1 MERNPSEKAITYK
14 GKYGTILKPRK
25 QMSKWE
31 EEAERQK
38 IFEQLEIMQSDPTKL
53 KPLFCTPNCQSPICE
68 YYGHNFQN
76 DYTKSRKDPRAE
88 RPGICFL
95 EGLDNAP
102 KNANTANLDDAH
114 PSKGLGAK
122 QTPIDLKTNMEVNTG
137 FTDDVF
143 NFNYENTDPKGDLK
157 FNEQGDAFYYQLNAQ
172 HPTEATKESYME
184 TQTISLF
191 DKHIPKAKLYGAQY
205 HFHSPSEHS
214 VDGKLLDLEM
224 HIVHVLE
231 SSLTNGDKPS
241 QFSHGVL
248 GFIFKVVPESFFDGV
263 KQMGLSIDVEY
274 HDRFLS
280 GIADFEAENLKLGR
294 RRQNDLDLKK
304 FVETLEYNRR
314 WTYPGSLTT
323 IPCSEGILWNVI
335 EQIIP
340 IRQSTMDKYNTFRKI
355 EEAQVTNKGQFDPWL
370 AEAKAKEY
378 PINGNSVVKDGNK
391 FMRIAVCN
399 RKVVEGNGR
408 PVYLI
413 DKPRAGVKVGS
424 QVTAK
429 AFQANQNQY
438 QFTFV
443 VNAPLSNADKILNA
457 LKDVGT
463 IEMMNMAQL
472 QDGATMGKYVKTP
485 ASIMNARTASTQ
497 KEYSPMGLEESPFRL
512 NAD

>member
-1 MERNPSEKAITYK
+1 MEI
-14 GKYGTILKPRK
+14 
-25 QMSKWE
+25 
-31 EEAERQK
+31 
-38 IFEQLEIMQSDPTKL
+38 
-53 KPLFCTPNCQSPICE
+53 
-68 YYGHNFQN
+68 
-76 DYTKSRKDPRAE
+76 
-88 RPGICFL
+88 
-95 EGLDNAP
+95 
-102 KNANTANLDDAH
+102 
-114 PSKGLGAK
+114 
-122 QTPIDLKTNMEVNTG
+122 NTG

-143 NFNYENTDPKGDLK
+143 NFNYENIDPKAALK
-157 FNEQGDAFYYQLNAQ
+157 FNEQGDAFFYQLGG
-172 HPTEATKESYME
+172 EATKESFLE

-191 DKHIPKAKLYGAQY
+191 DKHIPKATLYGLQY

-224 HIVHVLE
+224 HIVHGLQ
-231 SSLTNGDKPS
+231 SSLTKGNKPS

-248 GFIFKVVPESFFDGV
+248 GFLFKVVPESFFDGV
-263 KQMGLSIDVEY
+263 KQMGLSLDVEY

-280 GIADFEAENLKLGR
+280 QLAATEAENMRMGR
-294 RRQNDLDLKK
+294 GRSNNLDLKK
-304 FVETLEYNRR
+304 FVEILEFNRR

-340 IRQSTMDKYNTFRKI
+340 IRQSTMDKYNAFRKI
-355 EEAQVTNKGQFDPWL
+355 EEAQLTNKGPCKDPWL
-370 AEAKAKEY
+370 NEAKAKEY
-378 PINGNSVVKDGNK
+378 PINGNSLVKDGNK

-408 PVYLI
+408 PVYHI

-429 AFQANQNQY
+429 AYQANSNQY

-443 VNAPLSNADKILNA
+443 VNAPLENADKILTA

-463 IEMMNMAQL
+463 IEMMNMAQV

-485 ASIMNARTASTQ
+485 AGIMNARTASTQ
-497 KEYSPMGLEESPFRL
+497 KEYSPMGMDESPFRL